1 MNRLVRADLKRI
13 VAKPTLYL
21 VVIIMVIIVMA
32 LDPSDTAAQ
41 QMEFYRT
48 FFNTIGLT
56 FVLIPVYLSVYAD
69 ELNSGIMISVIGM
82 GMPRRRVVRS
92 KLTDAFFLLLGTY
105 LILFIAAFIKNCT
118 SNLAITPKQNAF
130 LLLFCMFCV
139 IRGIGIIALS
149 SLVLFLTMSSA
160 SGMLV
165 LVLAGVTASGLLKT
179 AQDKL
184 NFPIY
189 DLSYIGLLDAS
200 FADFQAGSFGASL
213 IPALFYLLVVVIIN
227 IVTFDR
233 KEMDL

>member
-1 MNRLVRADLKRI
+1 
-13 VAKPTLYL
+13 
-21 VVIIMVIIVMA
+21 
-32 LDPSDTAAQ
+32 
-41 QMEFYRT
+41 MEFYRT

-56 FVLIPVYLSVYAD
+56 FVLIPVYLSVYTD

-165 LVLAGVTASGLLKT
+165 LVLAGATAAGLLKT

-189 DLSYIGLLDAS
+189 D
-200 FADFQAGSFGASL
+200 Q
-213 IPALFYLLVVVIIN
+213 
-227 IVTFDR
+227 
-233 KEMDL
+233 EMSHLGEKGRRLYRTIQQGKS

>member
-56 FVLIPVYLSVYAD
+56 FVLIPVYLSVYTD

-149 SLVLFLTMSSA
+149 SLVLF
-160 SGMLV
+160 
-165 LVLAGVTASGLLKT
+165 
-179 AQDKL
+179 
-184 NFPIY
+184 
-189 DLSYIGLLDAS
+189 
-200 FADFQAGSFGASL
+200 QAFSRQHRISL
-213 IPALFYLLVVVIIN
+213 IFRSMI
-227 IVTFDR
+227 
-233 KEMDL
+233 

>member
-56 FVLIPVYLSVYAD
+56 FVLIPVYLSVYTD

-92 KLTDAFFLLLGTY
+92 TDSLYCRFYQELY
-105 LILFIAAFIKNCT
+105 IK
-118 SNLAITPKQNAF
+118 
-130 LLLFCMFCV
+130 
-139 IRGIGIIALS
+139 
-149 SLVLFLTMSSA
+149 
-160 SGMLV
+160 SGNNTE
-165 LVLAGVTASGLLKT
+165 AEC
-179 AQDKL
+179 
-184 NFPIY
+184 
-189 DLSYIGLLDAS
+189 
-200 FADFQAGSFGASL
+200 
-213 IPALFYLLVVVIIN
+213 IPAPFLYVLCYSRNRHHCPVIPCALPYHEFGKRYAGPCSGGSN
-227 IVTFDR
+227 GSRPSQDSTG
-233 KEMDL
+233 

>member
-56 FVLIPVYLSVYAD
+56 FVLIPVYLSVYTD

-105 LILFIAAFIKNCT
+105 LILFIAA
-118 SNLAITPKQNAF
+118 
-130 LLLFCMFCV
+130 
-139 IRGIGIIALS
+139 
-149 SLVLFLTMSSA
+149 
-160 SGMLV
+160 
-165 LVLAGVTASGLLKT
+165 
-179 AQDKL
+179 
-184 NFPIY
+184 
-189 DLSYIGLLDAS
+189 
-200 FADFQAGSFGASL
+200 
-213 IPALFYLLVVVIIN
+213 
-227 IVTFDR
+227 
-233 KEMDL
+233 